1 MEQDLR
7 KKTISLYLKGA
18 TPKSIYS
25 ELNRSKNWFFKWLKR
40 YQTGEPDWY
49 KDKSRAPQKQPAAL
63 SEIDRQRIISVR
75 TRLDSQKFGQI
86 GVSAIKWE
94 LSKSGFRFPS
104 DRTINWVQKKKDWLK
119 KTSYIPKGVEYP
131 YFKEPLDYNN
141 IHQADLV
148 GPRYIK

>member
-7 KKTISLYLKGA
+7 KKAINLYLKGA

-49 KDKSRAPQKQPAAL
+49 KDKSRAPKRQPAAI
-63 SEIDRQRIISVR
+63 SEVDRQRIISVR
-75 TRLDSQKFGQI
+75 ARLDSQKFAQI

-94 LSKSGFRFPS
+94 LSKAGFGFPS
-104 DRTINWVQKKKDWLK
+104 DRTINRVLK
-119 KTSYIPKGVEYP
+119 KEG
-131 YFKEPLDYNN
+131 
-141 IHQADLV
+141 LV
-148 GPRYIK
+148 KKNFVHSQRR